1 MVNTARTDWKT
12 PMSLPGWFESL
23 KKRICSGPA
32 RTSREVADRGWETK
46 RPMDGLD
53 VAEHTKLLMV
63 LMECNVGRKVEARL
77 AVQRITLYHLAWIQ
91 KM

>member
-23 KKRICSGPA
+23 KKRTCSEPA
-32 RTSREVADRGWETK
+32 RTLREKK

-53 VAEHTKLLMV
+53 VAEHTKLPIF
-63 LMECNVGRKVEARL
+63 LMEWQRRKVEVRL
-77 AVQRITLYHLAWIQ
+77 AVQSITLYHLAWIQ
-91 KM
+91 EM